1 MKMKYFIKYNATPK
15 NQWYLKK
22 RARKIES
29 RSVIIE
35 CIDVNEK
42 TIIEEIKKVDNN
54 ILSDTDVQIV
64 DMSLL

>member
-1 MKMKYFIKYNATPK
+1 MKYFIKYNATPK
-15 NQWYLKK
+15 NQWYLKM

-35 CIDVNEK
+35 CIDVNER